1 MLKLTIAIPNYNGG
15 ENLKRCIESCQTIQ
29 IPEND
34 YEILI
39 VDNKSTDNSIDI
51 VNEMKKKFAN
61 IRLVQNEKNIGRIH
75 NWNGSIEKAVK
86 MVKTAKNAGVS
97 AIKFQTFKAHELI
110 SDSSLT
116 YTYTSQGKSIT
127 ESQLDLFKRCELSND
142 DFYKIKKTCDEEKII
157 FLSTPQNKSDLDFLL
172 ELGISAIKVGSDDFT
187 NIPLLKYYS
196 KTKLPILISCGMT
209 TLKEI
214 KTTLT
219 AIGTLDGYPTAL
231 LLTTSEY
238 PTPPQNVNLQ
248 KLRTLSQKFPDIP
261 LGYSDHTQ
269 GNLASPIAI
278 SFGAC
283 IFEKHFTLDNSL
295 PGPDHWFSSN
305 PSNLKVWSDSI
316 KTSYQMMG
324 YSEILPTESEI
335 KMKAIARRSIVAL
348 NDIDIGETINE
359 NNIGLRRPGTGL
371 PPKMFELILGKKA
384 TKKIEKFTILCEE
397 DFT

>member
-1 MLKLTIAIPNYNGG
+1 MNKLKINNHEISKENTPFIIAEAGIN
-15 ENLKRCIESCQTIQ
+15 
-29 IPEND
+29 
-34 YEILI
+34 
-39 VDNKSTDNSIDI
+39 
-51 VNEMKKKFAN
+51 
-61 IRLVQNEKNIGRIH
+61 H
-75 NWNGSIEKAVK
+75 NGSIEKAVK

-172 ELGISAIKVGSDDFT
+172 ELDISAIKVGSDDFT

-248 KLRTLSQKFPDIP
+248 KLRTLSEKFPHIP

-324 YSEILPTESEI
+324 SSEILPTESEI
-335 KMKAIARRSIVAL
+335 KMKTIARRSIVTL
-348 NDIDIGETINE
+348 DDIDIGETLNE

-397 DFT
+397 DFA

>member
-1 MLKLTIAIPNYNGG
+1 MNKLKINN
-15 ENLKRCIESCQTIQ
+15 
-29 IPEND
+29 
-34 YEILI
+34 YEISKENPPFI
-39 VDNKSTDNSIDI
+39 IAEAGIN
-51 VNEMKKKFAN
+51 
-61 IRLVQNEKNIGRIH
+61 H
-75 NWNGSIEKAVK
+75 NGSVERAIE
-86 MVKTAKNAGVS
+86 MVRSAKNADVS
-97 AIKFQTFKAHELI
+97 AIKFQTFKADEFI

-127 ESQLDLFKRCELSND
+127 EPQLDLFKRCELSHD
-142 DFYKIKKTCDEEKII
+142 DFYKIKKACDDEKIF

-196 KTKLPILISCGMT
+196 KTKLPIIVSCGMA
-209 TLKEI
+209 TLEEI
-214 KTTLT
+214 EETLT

-238 PTPPQNVNLQ
+238 PTPPQNVNLR
-248 KLRTLSQKFPDIP
+248 KLKTLSKKFPGIP

-269 GNLASPIAI
+269 GNLASSIAI

-305 PSNLKVWSDSI
+305 PSNLKIWSDSI

-324 YSEILPTESEI
+324 SNEILPTESEI
-335 KMKAIARRSIVAL
+335 KMKTIARRSIVAL
-348 NDIDIGETINE
+348 EDIDIGETLNE
-359 NNIGLRRPGTGL
+359 KNIGLRRPGDGL
-371 PPKMFELILGKKA
+371 PPKMFENLLGKKA
-384 TKKIEKFTILCEE
+384 NKNYEIGDKIEL
-397 DFT
+397 

>member
-1 MLKLTIAIPNYNGG
+1 MNKLKINN
-15 ENLKRCIESCQTIQ
+15 
-29 IPEND
+29 
-34 YEILI
+34 YEIS
-39 VDNKSTDNSIDI
+39 KENSPFII
-51 VNEMKKKFAN
+51 AEAGINHNGNVERAIEMVRA
-61 IRLVQNEKNIGRIH
+61 
-75 NWNGSIEKAVK
+75 
-86 MVKTAKNAGVS
+86 AKNADVT
-97 AIKFQTFKAHELI
+97 AIKFQTFKAHEFI

-127 ESQLDLFKRCELSND
+127 EPQLDLFKRCELSHD
-142 DFYKIKKTCDEEKII
+142 DFYKIKKTCDDEKII

-172 ELGISAIKVGSDDFT
+172 ELGISAIKIGSDDFT

-196 KTKLPILISCGMT
+196 KTKLPIIISCGMA

-214 KTTLT
+214 EETLT
-219 AIGTLDGYPTAL
+219 TIGTLDGYPTAL

-248 KLRTLSQKFPDIP
+248 KLRTLSEKFPGIP

-269 GNLASPIAI
+269 GNLASSIAI

-324 YSEILPTESEI
+324 SSEILPTESEI
-335 KMKAIARRSIVAL
+335 KMKTITRRSIVAL
-348 NDIDIGETINE
+348 EDIDIGEILNE
-359 NNIGLRRPGTGL
+359 KNIGMRRPDNGL
-371 PPKMFELILGKKA
+371 PPKMFEKLLGKKA
-384 TKKIEKFTILCEE
+384 NKNYEIGDKIEL
-397 DFT
+397 

>member
-1 MLKLTIAIPNYNGG
+1 MNKLKINSHEISKENTPFIIAEAGIN
-15 ENLKRCIESCQTIQ
+15 
-29 IPEND
+29 
-34 YEILI
+34 
-39 VDNKSTDNSIDI
+39 
-51 VNEMKKKFAN
+51 
-61 IRLVQNEKNIGRIH
+61 H
-75 NWNGSIEKAVK
+75 NGSVEKAVK

-97 AIKFQTFKAHELI
+97 AIKFQTFKAHEFI

-116 YTYTSQGKSIT
+116 YTYMSQGKSIT

-142 DFYKIKKTCDEEKII
+142 DFYKIKKICDEEKII

-196 KTKLPILISCGMT
+196 KTKLPIIISCGMATLEEIET
-209 TLKEI
+209 TLD
-214 KTTLT
+214 

-248 KLRTLSQKFPDIP
+248 KLRTLSQKFPDIT

-269 GNLASPIAI
+269 GNLASTVAI

-283 IFEKHFTLDNSL
+283 IFERHFTLDNSL
-295 PGPDHWFSSN
+295 SGPDHWFSVN
-305 PSNLKVWSDSI
+305 PSNLKIWSDSI
-316 KTSYQMMG
+316 KTAYQMMG
-324 YSEILPTESEI
+324 SSEILPTELET
-335 KMKAIARRSIVAL
+335 KMKTIARRSVVSL
-348 NDIDIGETINE
+348 DDIELGETLNE

-371 PPKMFELILGKKA
+371 PPKMFESILGKKA
-384 TKKIEKFTILCEE
+384 IKKIKKFTIVNKE
-397 DFT
+397 DFA

>member
-1 MLKLTIAIPNYNGG
+1 MNKLKINN
-15 ENLKRCIESCQTIQ
+15 
-29 IPEND
+29 
-34 YEILI
+34 YEIS
-39 VDNKSTDNSIDI
+39 KENSPFII
-51 VNEMKKKFAN
+51 AEAGINHNGNVERAIEMVRA
-61 IRLVQNEKNIGRIH
+61 
-75 NWNGSIEKAVK
+75 
-86 MVKTAKNAGVS
+86 AKNADVT
-97 AIKFQTFKAHELI
+97 AIKFQTFKAREFI

-116 YTYTSQGKSIT
+116 YTYMSQGKSIT
-127 ESQLDLFKRCELSND
+127 ESQLDLFKRCELSHD
-142 DFYKIKKTCDEEKII
+142 DFYKIKKTCDDEKII

-196 KTKLPILISCGMT
+196 KTKLPIIISCGMA

-214 KTTLT
+214 EETLT
-219 AIGTLDGYPTAL
+219 AIGALDGYPTAL

-248 KLRTLSQKFPDIP
+248 KLRTLSEKFPGIP

-269 GNLASPIAI
+269 GNLASSIAI

-324 YSEILPTESEI
+324 SSEILPTESEI
-335 KMKAIARRSIVAL
+335 KMKTIARRSIVAL
-348 NDIDIGETINE
+348 EDIDIGETLNE
-359 NNIGLRRPGTGL
+359 KNIGLRRPGDGF
-371 PPKMFELILGKKA
+371 PPKMFERLLGKKA
-384 TKKIEKFTILCEE
+384 NKNYEIGDKIEL
-397 DFT
+397 